1 MHVALKVTSSAIFY
15 PVEAIAHCLDKT
27 TIALSTFTK
36 LRSPSP
42 HLPNCDRLLHIHL
55 SAIALTTSPSCDR
68 PSQLPQ
74 FTIAYNSLR
83 TAEVPMQTTKDQIRE
98 RLALLPE
105 TRLQEV
111 LLFVDFLVSRLG
123 LPIQSQP
130 SPSFSNALQTFR
142 LQVENEGSDL
152 EEVDF
157 FEDVR
162 DCRRHG

>member
-1 MHVALKVTSSAIFY
+1 
-15 PVEAIAHCLDKT
+15 
-27 TIALSTFTK
+27 
-36 LRSPSP
+36 
-42 HLPNCDRLLHIHL
+42 
-55 SAIALTTSPSCDR
+55 
-68 PSQLPQ
+68 
-74 FTIAYNSLR
+74 
-83 TAEVPMQTTKDQIRE
+83 MQTTQDRIRE

-123 LPIQSQP
+123 LPIQPQP